1 MGERKKLLK
10 QLSSFLVD
18 SSYVFSALEQVFL
31 CVPVKGKG
39 ALVQYKSLKLD
50 RNGGKS
56 KRSRT
61 SFVAS
66 PVEELVGFYLRSF
79 PE

>member
-50 RNGGKS
+50 RNRGKS
-56 KRSRT
+56 KKFKTILVKSRN
-61 SFVAS
+61 
-66 PVEELVGFYLRSF
+66 
-79 PE
+79 